1 MFVGIADSLRGE
13 AAGPRL
19 TIDDHGGRSAD
30 EVGETMTMNGESA
43 LDELLSEISELRPL
57 PAVAARAI
65 SLAESDQF
73 SAHELAQAIS
83 ADQALSAKMLRL
95 ANSAYYGFPRRIT
108 TVRDA
113 VILLGFRAVRSATL
127 AACVIDTLPG
137 NRKMDRYAFWQFS
150 VTVGM
155 LAEILAHAT
164 RHNDEEAFTAGVLHN
179 IGRLALSQHRPEE
192 LERARAMAAEQ
203 QVPLIEAER
212 EIFGFTEAELGGGM
226 ALVWNFPKELADAVA
241 QHHFDPD
248 DLPDRDSL
256 ASYVVR
262 ARMYA
267 RSAGVHDGMEPPV
280 RGDPPQEWASTPLSG
295 ALEMRGGF
303 AGVQERVNVFVNHAL
318 GPNNQAA

>member
-1 MFVGIADSLRGE
+1 
-13 AAGPRL
+13 
-19 TIDDHGGRSAD
+19 
-30 EVGETMTMNGESA
+30 MNAESA
-43 LDELLSEISELRPL
+43 LDELLAEISELRPL

-137 NRKMDRYAFWQFS
+137 SRKMDRTAFWQFA

-164 RHNDEEAFTAGVLHN
+164 GRNEEEAFTAGVLHN

-192 LERARAMAAEQ
+192 LERARALAADQ
-203 QVPLIEAER
+203 QVSVIEAER
-212 EIFGFTEAELGGGM
+212 EIFGFTDAELGGGM
-226 ALVWNFPKELADAVA
+226 ALMWNFPKELADAVA
-241 QHHFDPD
+241 QHHFDAD

-256 ASYVVR
+256 AGYVVR

-280 RGDPPQEWASTPLSG
+280 RGDPPQEWATTPLSA
-295 ALEMRGGF
+295 ALEMRGGL
-303 AGVQERVNVFVNHAL
+303 AGIQERVNVFVNHAL
-318 GPNNQAA
+318 GQNERAA

>member
-1 MFVGIADSLRGE
+1 
-13 AAGPRL
+13 
-19 TIDDHGGRSAD
+19 
-30 EVGETMTMNGESA
+30 MTMNAESA

-65 SLAESDQF
+65 GLAESDQF

-83 ADQALSAKMLRL
+83 ADQALSSKMLRL

-137 NRKMDRYAFWQFS
+137 NRKLDRNAFWQFA

-155 LAEILAHAT
+155 LAEVLANAT
-164 RHNDEEAFTAGVLHN
+164 GQHDDEAFTAGVLHN

-192 LERARAMAAEQ
+192 LERARALAAEHG
-203 QVPLIEAER
+203 VPVIEAER
-212 EIFGFTEAELGGGM
+212 DIFGFTDAELGGGM
-226 ALVWNFPKELADAVA
+226 ALMWNFPRELAEAVA
-241 QHHFDPD
+241 QHHFDVD
-248 DLPDRDSL
+248 ELPDRDSL
-256 ASYVVR
+256 AGYVVR

-267 RSAGVHDGMEPPV
+267 RSAGVHDGMEPPAP
-280 RGDPPQEWASTPLSG
+280 GDPPEEWTTNPISTS
-295 ALEMRGGF
+295 LEMKGGF

-318 GPNNQAA
+318 GPNEQAA

>member
-1 MFVGIADSLRGE
+1 
-13 AAGPRL
+13 
-19 TIDDHGGRSAD
+19 
-30 EVGETMTMNGESA
+30 MTMNAESA
-43 LDELLSEISELRPL
+43 LDELLAEISELRPL

-83 ADQALSAKMLRL
+83 ADQALSAKILRL

-137 NRKMDRYAFWQFS
+137 SRKMDRTAFWQFA

-164 RHNDEEAFTAGVLHN
+164 GRNDEEAFTAGVLHN

-192 LERARAMAAEQ
+192 LERARALAADQ
-203 QVPLIEAER
+203 QVSVIEAER
-212 EIFGFTEAELGGGM
+212 EIFGFTDAELGGGM
-226 ALVWNFPKELADAVA
+226 ALMWNFPKELADAVA
-241 QHHFDPD
+241 QHHFDAD

-256 ASYVVR
+256 AGYVVR

-280 RGDPPQEWASTPLSG
+280 RGDPPQEWATTPLSA
-295 ALEMRGGF
+295 ALEMRGGL
-303 AGVQERVNVFVNHAL
+303 AGIQERVNVFVNHAL
-318 GPNNQAA
+318 GQNERAA